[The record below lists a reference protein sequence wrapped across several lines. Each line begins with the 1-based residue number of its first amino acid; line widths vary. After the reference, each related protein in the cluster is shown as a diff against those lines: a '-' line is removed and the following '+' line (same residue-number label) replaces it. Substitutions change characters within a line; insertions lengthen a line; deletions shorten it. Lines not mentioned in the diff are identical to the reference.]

1 MDREKKVT
9 LGPGREA
16 VVKPELEARP
26 PLEPVV
32 AAVRLVAPWWPG
44 AQRRKTIQ
52 FLDALLAAF
61 RVRARD
67 EPDLEVVEEGARVV
81 VRRTLGEGRTEVRYE
96 RESRTRGTFYC
107 DHRELENLYAL
118 GILKGARVYRPRPI
132 GGGEAPPAPADAN
145 DRG

>member
-1 MDREKKVT
+1 MNREKKVK
-9 LGPGREA
+9 LGSGREA
-16 VVKPELEARP
+16 VLKPELAARP

-44 AQRRKTIQ
+44 ARRRKTIQ

-67 EPDLEVVEEGARVV
+67 EPELEIVEEGERVV
-81 VRRTLGEGRTEVRYE
+81 VRRTLGEGRTELRYE

-118 GILKGARVYRPRPI
+118 GILKGAAVYRPRPP
-132 GGGEAPPAPADAN
+132 GRAEAPPAPADEN
-145 DRG
+145 DRR